1 MGIKER
7 RQRER
12 RARKAAVLDA
22 ARELVRERGF
32 NGATTKQI
40 AERCELSEATLF
52 FYFKNKDEIF
62 TSLLFD
68 GIDFM
73 GEGLDAIIARNI
85 SPKRKLEEMWKFF
98 RRVSSEQP
106 EYFHVFAYLA
116 NPRSTA
122 SITDE
127 LRDELAKRSG
137 DNMRRFAAIVAEAVP
152 EGNARQIVDVIW
164 ASFLGLVLL
173 RESRRNLGAKAHPS
187 DRELGAA
194 LQLLIDGLARPL
206 AE

>member
-1 MGIKER
+1 MGIQER

-12 RARKAAVLDA
+12 EARKAAVLGA
-22 ARELVRERGF
+22 ARELVREHGF
-32 NGATTKQI
+32 NGATTKEI
-40 AERCELSEATLF
+40 AKRCELSEATLF

-73 GEGLDAIIARNI
+73 AEGLDTILTRSIAPR
-85 SPKRKLEEMWKFF
+85 RKLEEMWKFF
-98 RRVSSEQP
+98 RRMSSEQP

-116 NPRSTA
+116 NPKSTA
-122 SITDE
+122 NITDE

-137 DNMRRFAAIVAEAVP
+137 DNMRRFAAIVEEAVP
-152 EGNARQIVDVIW
+152 NGDARQIVDVIW
-164 ASFLGLVLL
+164 ASFVGLVLL
-173 RESRRNLGAKAHPS
+173 RESRRNLGSKPHPN

-194 LQLLIDGLARPL
+194 LQLLMNGLAPAL
-206 AE
+206 G